1 LKSLAVVAD
10 VDGVVLAQVTGVKS
24 LQHAQQR
31 LRTANQALARTKPG
45 SAGRRKA
52 KNRLT
57 RIHGRIGNLRAQAA
71 HRLSKQLTTTLTEL
85 TVEDLN
91 VAGMIANHSLARAL
105 SDAGLA
111 DLGRLLAYKAAWYG
125 CQLTVADRWYP
136 SSKTCSGCGQL
147 KPDLTLA
154 DRTYRCAVCGLSLD
168 RDVNAAINLARWPAS
183 SRHSTTGSTHHQY
196 PQLPDASSRL
206 HPSGTGKSRPSP

>member
-1 LKSLAVVAD
+1 MDVGVKSLAVVAD

-24 LQHAQQR
+24 LRHAQQR
-31 LRTANQALARTKPG
+31 LRAANQALARTKPG
-45 SAGRRKA
+45 SGGRRKA

-57 RIHGRIGNLRAQAA
+57 RLHARIGNLRATAA
-71 HRLSKQLTTTLTEL
+71 HRLSKQLATGLTSL

-105 SDAGLA
+105 SDAGFG

-168 RDVNAAINLARWPAS
+168 RDVNAAVNLARWPAQQQAQHD
-183 SRHSTTGSTHHQY
+183 RQHA
-196 PQLPDASSRL
+196 PPPPVAA
-206 HPSGTGKSRPSP
+206 